1 MLRHVCGKN
10 SFSNQQR
17 DNVGRPSREE
27 AEEAVKTLLRFIGE
41 DPAREGLVK
50 TPERIINSYEE
61 MFGGYTRDISEIL
74 ATKFYD
80 TCNFQ
85 DFVLLK
91 NIHFKSFCEHH
102 LLPIIGN
109 VDIAYVP
116 NGFIVGISKLAR
128 IVDVFARRLQIQEKM
143 TVQIAESLQE
153 HLNPLGVAVKISAS
167 HSCMTIRGVLQENS
181 VMDTMHYTGVFA
193 DQPKYRQE
201 FLNLIIKKS

>member
-1 MLRHVCGKN
+1 VAEKYLRDKEEFV
-10 SFSNQQR
+10 Q
-17 DNVGRPSREE
+17 RPSKEE
-27 AEEAVKTLLRFIGE
+27 AKEAVRTLLKFIGE
-41 DPAREGLVK
+41 DPSREGLLK
-50 TPERIINSYEE
+50 TPKRVVESYEE
-61 MFGGYTRDISEIL
+61 MFGGYNQDIAEIL
-74 ATKFYD
+74 ETKFYD

-102 LLPIIGN
+102 LLPIVGK

-116 NGFIVGISKLAR
+116 NGAIVGISKLAR
-128 IVDVFARRLQIQEKM
+128 IVDVFAKRLQIQEKM

-167 HSCMTIRGVLQENS
+167 HSCMTLRGVLKENS

-201 FLNLIIKKS
+201 FLNLVSKT